1 MNREATMTAP
11 DVAPEAPAGRGPLY
25 LIRLQPNLEALARWA
40 AASGQRALREDMG
53 YALHAALQATLGRQA
68 PKPFAVVRRPA
79 DVQLVGYS
87 AVPPEDLGRALS
99 LGASADPAAASA
111 LGLVSPATPDV
122 RPMPDDWRCGE
133 VLSFET
139 RVAPVV
145 RSRSMPGGGYPE
157 IDAAFHPDYC
167 GDQPGAREQAHGRW
181 LARELARGGAA
192 TLLEHRVLAFSLVQI
207 ARRGQ
212 SEERDGAKRRTRSGL
227 LPDLTVRGQ
236 LRIEDG
242 AAFNALLRRGLGRHR
257 SFGFGCLLL
266 APAGAWR

>member
-1 MNREATMTAP
+1 MNSEPMMTAP
-11 DVAPEAPAGRGPLY
+11 DAHPGVSPRRSPLC
-25 LIRLQPNLEALARWA
+25 LIRFQPDLEALARWA
-40 AASGQRALREDMG
+40 TASGQQALREDMG
-53 YALHAALQATLGRQA
+53 YALHAALQATLGLQA
-68 PKPFAVVRRPA
+68 PKPFAVVRRSGA
-79 DVQLVGYS
+79 VQLVGYIM
-87 AVPPEDLGRALS
+87 VPPEDLERALS
-99 LGASADPAAASA
+99 LAAATDPVAARA
-111 LGLVSPATPDV
+111 LGLIDSATPDV
-122 RPMPDDWRCGE
+122 RPMPVDWRSGE

-167 GDQPGAREQAHGRW
+167 GDSPGAREQAHARW

-192 TLLEHRVLAFSLVQI
+192 TLLEQRVLAFSLAQI
-207 ARRGQ
+207 ARRGR
-212 SEERDGAKRRTRSGL
+212 SVEHEGAKRRTRSGL

-236 LRIEDG
+236 LRVDNG
-242 AAFNALLRRGLGRHR
+242 AAFDALLRRGLGRHR